1 MSSSDYTKQLQ
12 IITSKA
18 YMNTKLTCLFD
29 MREIKLNL
37 IKAEEIKQIYD
48 RKINQLIIM
57 IGSKHFMA
65 LVDIVKVKMKY
76 LN

>member
-12 IITSKA
+12 IIKSKA

-48 RKINQLIIM
+48 RKINQLIKAIEQLRN
-57 IGSKHFMA
+57 IFPKIFFY
-65 LVDIVKVKMKY
+65 LVEEKMK
-76 LN
+76 